1 MPGVQ
6 RLGDPNAG
14 GGIIAGGEATVRVN
28 GRSVAVAGTAVS
40 PHQPCGRPNQGMH
53 CAATTSGG
61 SGTVRAGGKPVIR
74 TGQDVDSCGH
84 IRQGGSPDVRVS

>member
-14 GGIIAGGEATVRVN
+14 GGIITGGEATVRIN
-28 GRSVAVAGTAVS
+28 GRPVAVAGSAVS
-40 PHQPCGRPNQGMH
+40 THPPCGKRGQGQH
-53 CAATTSGG
+53 CTATAIGG
-61 SGTVRAGGKPVIR
+61 SGTVRVAGKPVIR

-84 IRQGGSPDVRVS
+84 LRQGGSPDVRVS